1 MFRGYFPLSDVFVPE
16 PNDRAEINVPGGTVL
31 IRAHNST
38 ELPSLGASLIGFQ
51 LAIAVFP
58 STTGD
63 DRIHFYFSRA
73 AAYLLTKDEARR
85 IAANIA
91 KLPELLSR

>member
-1 MFRGYFPLSDVFVPE
+1 MGLKSTF
-16 PNDRAEINVPGGTVL
+16 PGGTVL

-38 ELPSLGASLIGFQ
+38 ELPSLGASLMGFQ

-58 STTGD
+58 STTGN

-73 AAYLLTKDEARR
+73 DRRGRSLRPVAAPIKREQRQSAPER
-85 IAANIA
+85 IPA
-91 KLPELLSR
+91 